1 MRFRDFLEN
10 VDFSQPLPPRAVIYE
25 PYFEP
30 HQPHHTTIRFRRW
43 LEGDEWDDEYDDYED
58 EEQEMTRDR
67 AFGER
72 TFAFDHWFP
81 EGDRIYLPFETTA
94 SEGDEFEGDDD
105 IKKNDQGVISRVEEF
120 KGGIGKFP
128 ESEDGYEVIDYVK
141 GLAAPKGIVSDVLDT
156 PEKLRAHLQS
166 KGLPPEK
173 IDKSVANKFGITEG
187 ERNLFRISLILK
199 AIDKQDRAEIDRQ
212 FSSGEISQRNYEA
225 KHRQHSKYIED
236 DIQWFEM
243 SPTRSGSRGNATK
256 YMVVISKKPEDLEH
270 MTTNRSWESCMRL
283 GNKDHEIYCEVRDG
297 GFIAYLTSPDDKD
310 LRNPKSRVLIRRFT
324 SKENENKSVAMVED
338 SVYGWEVPGFVEFVK
353 KWVETKQ
360 GKINPGFY
368 SMQGNQESDTFGDE
382 ELIAPEGM
390 DDLWK
395 WIEEWEQGGSES
407 HGQAAL
413 GRLLSIDKDNPLDE
427 ESAKRLYDLAKTLNK
442 FSFSSGEGMKTLVKN
457 HPHLATDDDLKRFAN
472 YERKDIYEKL
482 PPERQ
487 AIMRKQVY
495 QNFMANFDYP
505 SPLMKPDHKGV
516 SPHGGSDYDILNLYN
531 NMLEELEIFRPIP
544 DPLIKKMVGLAKSL
558 QSQPLTQAMNVK
570 YAGIGPTGKSW
581 KDGELE
587 ERILSQVAHV
597 LSMTHTDSP
606 TAIEFFRNYLSNRGE
621 QGFDFANQGGYNSW
635 WGAVGG
641 LGAQGGEFVDQL
653 NTELQRTMDQLAQ
666 AEQQQAQL
674 VAAKK
679 PTWEIDN
686 LIRRLKQSDE
696 EYRHAIDSITS
707 GTGRSTKYYP
717 HS

>member
-1 MRFRDFLEN
+1 
-10 VDFSQPLPPRAVIYE
+10 VICE
-25 PYFEP
+25 PYFES
-30 HQPHHTTIRFRRW
+30 QPHHTTIRFRHW
-43 LEGDEWDDEYDDYED
+43 LEGDEYDEDEWDDEYDDYED
-58 EEQEMTRDR
+58 EDQEMTRDR
-67 AFGER
+67 AYGER
-72 TFAFDHWFP
+72 TFAFDRWFP
-81 EGDRIYLPFETTA
+81 EGDRIYLPFETSAT
-94 SEGDEFEGDDD
+94 EGEEFEGDND
-105 IKKNDQGVISRVEEF
+105 IKKNDQSVISRVEEF
-120 KGGIGKFP
+120 KGGGKFP
-128 ESEDGYEVIDYVK
+128 ESEDGYEVVDYVK
-141 GLAAPKGIVSDVLDT
+141 GLAAPKSITVDALDT

-173 IDKSVANKFGITEG
+173 IEKSVANKFGMTEG

-199 AIDKQDRAEIDRQ
+199 AIAKHDQAELDQQ
-212 FSSGEISQRNYEA
+212 FSNGEISQRNYEA
-225 KHRQHSKYIED
+225 KQSQHSKYLEE

-243 SPTRSGSRGNATK
+243 SPTRVGSRGGQKKT
-256 YMVVISKKPEDLEH
+256 YMVVISKKPEDLEY

-283 GNKDHEIYCEVRDG
+283 GNKDNEIYCEVRDG
-297 GFIAYLTSPDDKD
+297 GFIAYLTDPDDKD
-310 LRNPKSRVLIRRFT
+310 LKNPKSRVLIRRFT
-324 SKENENKSVAMVED
+324 SKENTNNSVAMVED
-338 SVYGWEVPGFVEFVK
+338 SVYGWEVPGFVDFVK
-353 KWVETKQ
+353 RWVESKQ

-382 ELIAPEGM
+382 ELVTPEGM

-395 WIEEWEQGGSES
+395 WIEEWEQGGSET

-413 GRLLSIDKDNPLDE
+413 GKLLAVDKDNPLDE
-427 ESAKRLYDLAKTLNK
+427 ESAKRLYDLAKTLNR
-442 FSFSSGEGMKTLVKN
+442 FSFSSGDGNMKTLVKN
-457 HPHLATDDDLKRFAN
+457 HPDLATDEDLGGFSN
-472 YERKDIYEKL
+472 YERKDIYGKL

-531 NMLEELEIFRPIP
+531 NMLEELEIFQPIP
-544 DPLIKKMVGLAKSL
+544 DPLVKKMVGLAKAL
-558 QSQPLTQAMNVK
+558 QPQPLTQAMNVK
-570 YAGIGPTGKSW
+570 YAGVGPTGKTW

-606 TAIEFFRNYLSNRGE
+606 AAIEFFRNHLTNRGE
-621 QGFDFANQGGYNSW
+621 QGFDFANQSGYNSW
-635 WGAVGG
+635 GGAVGG

-653 NTELQRTMDQLAQ
+653 NTELQRTIAQLAQ
-666 AEQQQAQL
+666 AEKQL
-674 VAAKK
+674 AAN
-679 PTWEIDN
+679 PTHSVMSFGGPPDKRFEIQS
-686 LIRRLKQSDE
+686 LIRRLKQSEE

-717 HS
+717 H